1 MEITVQ
7 FDSMAYFFCRLLF
20 PGPDSLLIVILFI
33 VPHKNIGVI
42 TMQTKGSVGSCNSKS
57 LPNTLY

>member
-7 FDSMAYFFCRLLF
+7 FYSMAYFFCRLLF
-20 PGPDSLLIVILFI
+20 PGSDSLLIVICFI

-42 TMQTKGSVGSCNSKS
+42 TMQT
-57 LPNTLY
+57 